1 MKVAMVTVIAMI
13 QGLIAGRPVVAVFR
27 SLSAM
32 GLFQVNL
39 GLDRHAGSKLVE
51 VFLIGVEP
59 DAHREAL
66 DDFYIVPGGVLRR
79 KYAGAGASDGR
90 HTLHLAIKGI
100 VQSIHVDTDWL
111 AWMNTG

>member
-1 MKVAMVTVIAMI
+1 MKVAIVTVIAII
-13 QGLIAGRPVVAVFR
+13 QGLIAGRAAVEFG
-27 SLSAM
+27 SLSAIV
-32 GLFQVNL
+32 LFQVNL
-39 GLDRHAGSKLVE
+39 GFDRHAGSKLVE

-66 DDFYIVPGGVLRR
+66 DDFYIVPRGVLSR